1 MRVWFQ
7 APQFNAAGKKTGD
20 AKVLRLM
27 LNGIPVQE
35 AVELPGGTTGHA
47 DIKEAARNPL
57 ILRANSG
64 AVAFRNLLLKTFE

>member
-1 MRVWFQ
+1 
-7 APQFNAAGKKTGD
+7 
-20 AKVLRLM
+20 M